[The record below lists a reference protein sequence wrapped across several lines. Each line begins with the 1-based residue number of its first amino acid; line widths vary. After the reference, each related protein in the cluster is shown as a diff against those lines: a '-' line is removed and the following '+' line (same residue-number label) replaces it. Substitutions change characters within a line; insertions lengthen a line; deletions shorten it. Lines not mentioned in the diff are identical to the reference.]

1 GPPVTPPRTPPRG
14 SFPPAATPRPP
25 AAPPPPPPRHNH
37 LTVPARGIQLRFGHD
52 NRWYPYES
60 DPGAEDWWPTGRAD
74 PDPVGALTAL
84 LGR

>member
-1 GPPVTPPRTPPRG
+1 LRSEGVGDGFDDTQFHHRGGDVRT
-14 SFPPAATPRPP
+14 A
-25 AAPPPPPPRHNH
+25 H
-37 LTVPARGIQLRFGHD
+37 LTDPARGIQLRFGHD

-84 LGR
+84 LGQ